1 MVQDDDVLAL
11 PNQCAQFGVV
21 LRRGEENGIDMT
33 GHHLDS
39 NVWLFDYRTDLTDA
53 LCEAVGVDLSRRV
66 MTKAQMNAVMSAVKK
81 PRS

>member
-1 MVQDDDVLAL
+1 ML
-11 PNQCAQFGVV
+11 CG
-21 LRRGEENGIDMT
+21 RGEKMPFRKPSLTKHTGMV

-53 LCEAVGVDLSRRV
+53 LCDAVGIDLSRRV
-66 MTKAQMNAVMSAVKK
+66 MTKAQMNKVMSVVKR

>member
-1 MVQDDDVLAL
+1 
-11 PNQCAQFGVV
+11 
-21 LRRGEENGIDMT
+21 MT